1 MAEGS
6 TRWNVLVSDPVAEE
20 GLELLRVEPRVHLT
34 LETKHTPQ
42 ELLEAVREADALV
55 VRSQTRVTAD
65 VLEAAQ
71 RLRVVARAGV
81 GVDNIDVPAA
91 TRRGVLVLNSPEG
104 NTIAATELAIA
115 LLLALSRNLP
125 QAHASLSAGEWRR
138 GDFAG
143 VEVYNKVLGIIGLG
157 KIGSEVARRVRALGM
172 QVVAFDPYISLEHA
186 ERIGVGLVELDR
198 LLSESDYITVHVP
211 LTKETRH
218 LIGQQELSKAKD
230 RVRIINTARG
240 GIIDEQALADAVKSG
255 KVAGAA
261 IDVFE
266 KEPPVDSPLVGLP
279 GVIVTPHLGAST
291 EEAQVKVAV
300 DVISQVL
307 DVLDGRPPRTA
318 VNVPAVSPDTLD
330 LLRPYLHLAEKMGR
344 LLAQL
349 YEGRL
354 TAVNISYAGEV
365 AELDVQPLSRAVL
378 AGLLSPVLG
387 ESVNYVNAPLL
398 AESRGV
404 RVQETKAT
412 APTDYVSLL
421 TVSVSTDA
429 EKREVAGTVFGR
441 HDVRILRLDGYR
453 VDLEPS
459 GLMLISGHI
468 DRPGVIGKVGTI
480 LGDSGINIAGMQVGR
495 DVPRGHAV
503 MILSVDSPIPPE
515 LIAKISQ
522 VEGMEQAKLVEL

>member
-1 MAEGS
+1 
-6 TRWNVLVSDPVAEE
+6 
-20 GLELLRVEPRVHLT
+20 
-34 LETKHTPQ
+34 
-42 ELLEAVREADALV
+42 
-55 VRSQTRVTAD
+55 
-65 VLEAAQ
+65 
-71 RLRVVARAGV
+71 
-81 GVDNIDVPAA
+81 
-91 TRRGVLVLNSPEG
+91 
-104 NTIAATELAIA
+104 
-115 LLLALSRNLP
+115 
-125 QAHASLSAGEWRR
+125 
-138 GDFAG
+138 
-143 VEVYNKVLGIIGLG
+143 
-157 KIGSEVARRVRALGM
+157 
-172 QVVAFDPYISLEHA
+172 
-186 ERIGVGLVELDR
+186 
-198 LLSESDYITVHVP
+198 
-211 LTKETRH
+211 
-218 LIGQQELSKAKD
+218 
-230 RVRIINTARG
+230 
-240 GIIDEQALADAVKSG
+240 
-255 KVAGAA
+255 
-261 IDVFE
+261 
-266 KEPPVDSPLVGLP
+266 
-279 GVIVTPHLGAST
+279 
-291 EEAQVKVAV
+291 
-300 DVISQVL
+300 
-307 DVLDGRPPRTA
+307 

-354 TAVNISYAGEV
+354 TAVNISYAGDV
-365 AELDVQPLSRAVL
+365 AELDVQPLSRAIL

-453 VDLEPS
+453 VDFEPS

-480 LGDSGINIAGMQVGR
+480 LGDSDINIAGMQVGR

-515 LIAKISQ
+515 LIARISQ